1 MYNENEIEL
10 NEHERMLLADL
21 SREMSPGDLLE
32 EKTVRTLRDAGHFGS
47 ARKQPPS
54 RLSLVLRIA
63 AALALFAGGV
73 ATGRYIIAGE
83 TRESAS
89 TASPQTEI
97 KQTQTAAPQNPAS
110 QSSEETVAAE
120 REMWM

>member
-10 NEHERMLLADL
+10 SESERNLLAGL
-21 SREMSPGDLLE
+21 SREMAPGDLLE
-32 EKTVRTLRDAGHFGS
+32 EKTVRALRNAGHFGS
-47 ARKQPPS
+47 ARKQLPS

-73 ATGRYIIAGE
+73 ATGRYVIAGE
-83 TRESAS
+83 THESAS
-89 TASPQTEI
+89 TASPATEI
-97 KQTQTAAPQNPAS
+97 KQTQTAAPQVSPR
-110 QSSEETVAAE
+110 QSPQETVVAE

>member
-10 NEHERMLLADL
+10 SESERALLAGL
-21 SREMSPGDLLE
+21 PREMPTGDLLE
-32 EKTVRTLRDAGHFGS
+32 EKTVRALREAGHFGS
-47 ARKQPPS
+47 SRRRPPS

-73 ATGRYIIAGE
+73 ATGRYILAGE
-83 TRESAS
+83 TQQSAS

-97 KQTQTAAPQNPAS
+97 RQTQTAAPQNPVT
-110 QSSEETVAAE
+110 QSPQESVVAE

>member
-10 NEHERMLLADL
+10 NDSERNALASL
-21 SREMSPGDLLE
+21 SRDMTPGDLLE
-32 EKTVRTLRDAGHFGS
+32 ERTVRALRDAGHFGS
-47 ARKQPPS
+47 AARRPPS

-73 ATGRYIIAGE
+73 ATGRYLIAGE
-83 TRESAS
+83 TQESAS
-89 TASPQTEI
+89 TASPQAKAATR
-97 KQTQTAAPQNPAS
+97 TAATPR
-110 QSSEETVAAE
+110 QSAPETVVAE